1 METSM
6 QEDAKV
12 LVNDQRAA
20 QRFGTALRL
29 TVEGEEG
36 ATHDMS
42 ATGLCF
48 ESDRN
53 YAVGS
58 TIELVIEY
66 PGGTRMHPLACEAE
80 VVRVVPA
87 GEQFNIAV
95 RLLTPLFSEPVPLSG
110 PPKRSVAART
120 QQPQDGRR
128 PS

>member
-1 METSM
+1 MQTSIRG
-6 QEDAKV
+6 EDKE
-12 LVNDQRAA
+12 LVDDQRAA

-48 ESDRN
+48 EFDRH
-53 YAVGS
+53 YEVGS

-87 GEQFNIAV
+87 GEQFNIGV
-95 RLLTPLFSEPVPLSG
+95 RLLTPLFAEPVPLSG
-110 PPKRSVAART
+110 PPKRSVPA
-120 QQPQDGRR
+120 RR
-128 PS
+128 PSADASGPG